1 MWHVVASE
9 DYTMKN
15 YVISLTYAD
24 QRRDHI
30 LSIFQKQA
38 IDFCFFDAVTPA
50 TMEQIANV
58 LGLDIT
64 KTDLAKSE
72 VARGGPTC
80 LNN

>member
-1 MWHVVASE
+1 MS
-9 DYTMKN
+9 T
-15 YVISLTYAD
+15 
-24 QRRDHI
+24 
-30 LSIFQKQA
+30 IFQKQA

-50 TMEQIANV
+50 TMEQIANA